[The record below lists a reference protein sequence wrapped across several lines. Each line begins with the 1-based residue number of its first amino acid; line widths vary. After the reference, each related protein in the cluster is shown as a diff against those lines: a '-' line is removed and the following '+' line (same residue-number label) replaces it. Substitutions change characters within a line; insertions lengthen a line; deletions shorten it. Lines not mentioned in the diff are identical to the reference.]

1 MAEASR
7 AAPAPTTAPQATDVL
22 FDGLVV
28 RFTQGY
34 MAAAPLLNRAPAA
47 FRRESATTGG
57 DVRSLRLAID
67 LWDDDAWHEL
77 AARQVAFARDTGAL
91 TVMPSALNSFA
102 AFHLWAGE
110 LAAAAALTEEAR
122 AITEE
127 SGIPRADGVSL
138 RLASFPGREDVVL
151 ELVEWSRREAA
162 ARGEGIAITMAEFRV
177 HRPCQMGF
185 GRYQEALT
193 PAPWAVAH
201 DAFFLSQLVLR
212 EYIEAAARSGQWEV
226 AAAALEPLSERA
238 GANGT
243 EWALG
248 IEATSRALLSEARLP
263 AGSCPSIRRHTWR
276 HTVEMSA
283 GMSASTVVAAAASL
297 AGLLPHTA
305 AQSGTVDILMW
316 AGMLAAMLFR
326 WRDYAQPGPARR
338 PLPRSGW
345 SQLPDGWS

>member
-1 MAEASR
+1 VRRRSEDWPPQRRSWSGRLRGQIAFALRRGSDAPPLLLRAAGQLEPIDASLSRDTYLEALFAAISVGRFGGEDGLPKMAEAAR
-7 AAPAPTTAPQATDVL
+7 AAPAPTTPPQATDVL

-28 RFTQGY
+28 RFTEGY
-34 MAAAPLLNRAPAA
+34 MAAAPLLKRAPAA

-77 AARQVAFARDTGAL
+77 AARQVEFARDTGAL

-102 AFHLWAGE
+102 AFHLWAGD

-138 RLASFPGREDVVL
+138 GLASFRGRQDVVL

-162 ARGEGIAITMAEFRV
+162 ARGEGSAITMAEFRV

-193 PAPWAVAH
+193 PDVNGAERNRRLDDH
-201 DAFFLSQLVLR
+201 SQ
-212 EYIEAAARSGQWEV
+212 
-226 AAAALEPLSERA
+226 
-238 GANGT
+238 
-243 EWALG
+243 
-248 IEATSRALLSEARLP
+248 
-263 AGSCPSIRRHTWR
+263 
-276 HTVEMSA
+276 
-283 GMSASTVVAAAASL
+283 
-297 AGLLPHTA
+297 
-305 AQSGTVDILMW
+305 
-316 AGMLAAMLFR
+316 
-326 WRDYAQPGPARR
+326 
-338 PLPRSGW
+338 
-345 SQLPDGWS
+345 